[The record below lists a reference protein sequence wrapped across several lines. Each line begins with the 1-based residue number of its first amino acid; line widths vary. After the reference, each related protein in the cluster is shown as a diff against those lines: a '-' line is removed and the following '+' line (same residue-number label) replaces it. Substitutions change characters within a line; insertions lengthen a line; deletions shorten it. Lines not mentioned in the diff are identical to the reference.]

1 MDERGIYEIRKSQ
14 IQNFYIESFSDE
26 WLLVVKNLTRKETPS
41 TNSIAIPHA
50 ALMRLWEI
58 VSDKITL
65 NEKSRKFQFQGED
78 AEDLFEK
85 NAIHIESKLYRR
97 TSTHLLTLYT
107 EVLYKKATHED
118 KVEIY
123 LQKHGDSP
131 INLCVGIRRWKN
143 IKPSKIG
150 VDLKEEMLE
159 SLYEKLADLKM
170 LTPPPRK
177 RSLSSLHEEP
187 MTIAAEP
194 ATKKKKKE
202 DPTKINMQV
211 QEAYAEVLLKRIF
224 EKTKE
229 YCEKCAAAGIPSLN
243 CRDYLATQ
251 IAFPTAENYPIG
263 DTSHKQDC
271 MVHNTFRFSSFH
283 ISYVNTDMLAEGN
296 ESFKKSMFHELK
308 KNGRLTQAIK
318 SNVENLY
325 HELLHTNLYTS
336 VYLLQVLNRIISN
349 VMNVPLS

>member
-1 MDERGIYEIRKSQ
+1 MDERGICEIRNEDGQAFS
-14 IQNFYIESFSDE
+14 IESFSDK
-26 WLLVVKNLTRKETPS
+26 WKLGVKTVFAKKQMV
-41 TNSIAIPHA
+41 IPHA
-50 ALMRLWEI
+50 ALMRLLEI

-65 NEKSRKFQFQGED
+65 HEKSRKLQFQGED

-85 NAIHIESKLYRR
+85 NAIHIETKRYRR
-97 TSTHLLTLYT
+97 TSTQLLTLYT

-194 ATKKKKKE
+194 ATKKKKE

-283 ISYVNTDMLAEGN
+283 IGYVDTDMLAKLN
-296 ESFKKSMFHELK
+296 ESFMKLMLHELK
-308 KNGRLTQAIK
+308 KNGRLIQAIK

-325 HELLHTNLYTS
+325 DELLHTNL
-336 VYLLQVLNRIISN
+336 
-349 VMNVPLS
+349 